1 MRDLEEMMA
10 ERGLSVDH
18 STVHR
23 SLGSILGVL
32 PGGPAVLSSFAS
44 YELEKRLAKDPAR
57 LGKGAIEGVAEPA
70 SANNAG
76 AQSSF
81 IPMLTLGIPSN
92 PVMALMIGAM
102 MIQGIQPG
110 QELISNQPKLFW
122 GLIVSMWI
130 GNVMLVVLNLPLV
143 GLWVRMASIPY
154 RFLFP
159 AIVIFASIGVYSV
172 SLSGFDVGLMVPFGL
187 VGYAFSKFHYE
198 PTPIFLG
205 FVLGPSLE
213 EYFGRR

>member
-1 MRDLEEMMA
+1 
-10 ERGLSVDH
+10 
-18 STVHR
+18 
-23 SLGSILGVL
+23 
-32 PGGPAVLSSFAS
+32 
-44 YELEKRLAKDPAR
+44 
-57 LGKGAIEGVAEPA
+57 
-70 SANNAG
+70 
-76 AQSSF
+76 
-81 IPMLTLGIPSN
+81 MLTLGTPSN

-110 QELISNQPKLFW
+110 PELISNQPKLFW

-159 AIVIFASIGVYSV
+159 AIVMFASIGVYSV
-172 SLSGFDVGLMVPFGL
+172 SLSGFDVGLMVLFGL
-187 VGYAFSKFHYE
+187 VGYALSKFHYE
-198 PTPIFLG
+198 PTPLLLG

-213 EYFGRR
+213 EYFRKAMILANGDALIFLEKPISAGLLLAAALLLAIILLPSVLRSRDQIFVED